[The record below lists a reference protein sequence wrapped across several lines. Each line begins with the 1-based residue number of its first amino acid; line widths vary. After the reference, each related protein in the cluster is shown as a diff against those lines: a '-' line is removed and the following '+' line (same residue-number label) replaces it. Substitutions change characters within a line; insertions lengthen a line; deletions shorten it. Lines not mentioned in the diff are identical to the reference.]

1 MIQQSHSPL
10 EQDDSAKRT
19 GEDDEEVLD
28 VIVDEDDWGAS
39 PTTTNTNFTYA
50 DLQKKSDML
59 LSSFT

>member
-1 MIQQSHSPL
+1 M
-10 EQDDSAKRT
+10 EYDESAKRA
-19 GEDDEEVLD
+19 GEEDEEVLD

-39 PTTTNTNFTYA
+39 PTTTTNNFTHA